1 MKRFA
6 VRSLAFAL
14 ALAAGSAAAQQY
26 YDDRGSVYGD
36 DYPSQ
41 DEGYYGDDAG
51 YYGPQDGYANDGYY
65 GQDEAYA
72 AQAYGQAQSAY
83 PDPRVSVRSGYGYGG
98 QQAPAYDMASVVS
111 VDPIVEPGQPVAR
124 QECWNEAAPSYASQR
139 SGYPNAYRDPYG
151 PRGQT
156 TGGGALIGAIAGG
169 VLGNSVGD
177 GDGRQAATV
186 IGAVL
191 GGAIG
196 NNIERNGTYRNDPY
210 RNQRVG
216 YAQEVQRCRV
226 VTSQD
231 RDERVVGYRVGYEY
245 AGRRYETVTDYH
257 PGSEIRVRVDVSPA
271 G

>member
-14 ALAAGSAAAQQY
+14 ALAAGTVAAQDY
-26 YDDRGSVYGD
+26 YDDRGPVYDAGYEASD
-36 DYPSQ
+36 DR
-41 DEGYYGDDAG
+41 YYGDDAG
-51 YYGPQDGYANDGYY
+51 YYGQDDAYATQASGGYY
-65 GQDEAYA
+65 AEPSAYA
-72 AQAYGQAQSAY
+72 DPRLAAQGNYAGYGQAQ
-83 PDPRVSVRSGYGYGG
+83 G
-98 QQAPAYDMASVVS
+98 PAYDMARVVS

-124 QECWNEAAPSYASQR
+124 QQCWNEPAPSYASQR
-139 SGYPNAYRDPYG
+139 GGYPNAYRDPYA

-156 TGGGALIGAIAGG
+156 TGGGAILGAIAGG

-177 GDGRQAATV
+177 GDGRKAATV

-191 GGAIG
+191 GGTIG
-196 NNIERNGTYRNDPY
+196 NNIERNGRYRNDPY
-210 RNQRVG
+210 RQQAAS
-216 YAQEVQRCRV
+216 YPQQVQRCRT
-226 VTSQD
+226 VTTQV

-245 AGRRYETVTDYH
+245 AGRRYETMTDYH

>member
-14 ALAAGSAAAQQY
+14 ALAGGTVAAQDY
-26 YDDRGSVYGD
+26 YDDRYPAYD
-36 DYPSQ
+36 DGYAAR
-41 DEGYYGDDAG
+41 DDRYYGDDDYYGQDDAYATQASAG
-51 YYGPQDGYANDGYY
+51 YYGQP
-65 GQDEAYA
+65 
-72 AQAYGQAQSAY
+72 SAY
-83 PDPRVSVRSGYGYGG
+83 PDPRVSVRAGYGYGA
-98 QQAPAYDMASVVS
+98 QQAPAYDMARVVS

-124 QECWNEAAPSYASQR
+124 QQCWNEPAPSYAYQGR
-139 SGYPNAYRDPYG
+139 GYADGYRDPRYA

-177 GDGRQAATV
+177 GDGRKAATV

-191 GGAIG
+191 GGTIG
-196 NNIERNGTYRNDPY
+196 NNIERNGRYRNDPY
-210 RNQRVG
+210 RHQAAA
-216 YAQEVQRCRV
+216 YPQPVQRCRT
-226 VTSQD
+226 VTTQV
-231 RDERVVGYRVGYEY
+231 RDERVVGYRVGYKY
-245 AGRRYETVTDYH
+245 AGRRYETMTDYH